1 MTKRTAEQE
10 LGSELAD
17 TFTENGGRP
26 WSPEWAQWVEV
37 EVAALATPGR
47 EAEVR
52 GALLEG
58 AEDTFCAF
66 LAKRRHLLATPEG
79 QAWASR
85 VEAWKARWAA
95 EQGQT
100 VAEAF

>member
-1 MTKRTAEQE
+1 MSARTAEQE

-17 TFTENGGRP
+17 TFTEQGGLP
-26 WSPEWAQWVEV
+26 WSPEWAQWVAV
-37 EVAALATPGR
+37 EVMALAAPGR
-47 EAEVR
+47 AAEVR
-52 GALLEG
+52 TALLEG

-66 LAKRRHLLATPEG
+66 LSKRRHLLNTPEG

-85 VEAWKARWAA
+85 VEAWKVRWAA
-95 EQGQT
+95 EFGTT